1 MNTKQRKRQRDI
13 KTKLMAAICMLLVSS
28 IMMVS
33 TTYAW
38 FTLSTAP
45 EVTGINTA
53 VGANGALE
61 MALLPKDGS
70 VESITSA
77 VGDSVVATQDKVRS
91 NVTWGNLVDLEDEAY
106 GLDKIQLM
114 PSRLNIAAGKV
125 DVTGYYLKTPV
136 YGYDG
141 RVSGLTAN
149 VVASAFENNK
159 FLASNNE
166 YGVRALGSA
175 TSMSARELGFR
186 TFKGNANAARLDAQN
201 IAGEAL
207 QKNGQVLA
215 NMAVAHVTGTDTFG
229 ATEKAAVQA
238 IITAMIGEKGSV
250 TNLEKALKNYVLMVV
265 SSKAGQPNE
274 NGEGGLPL
282 NIYEANIDKWSAMS
296 LDELMSEKITVT
308 ETVTGEDG
316 QTTTQT
322 KEETN
327 PLYFLTSQFTEVK
340 TAKTELDAIKTNMNA
355 AQTLVNG
362 LTGDSYNWEQMRAIM
377 AYMVNPDTMVVN
389 GNTVPEISANNNLL
403 INSYME
409 TGKLEISL
417 YNGSGVFADIA
428 RFCGNYDTTIDLK
441 INFAGLDTQ
450 TTAQMYAISANK
462 TETGIQNVTPHSTK
476 ILTFIDNVFQ
486 GAPTA
491 ETGAQATLTDLYGY
505 IIDLAFRTNAADANL
520 QLQTAAMDRIYSD
533 NKDQNSETW
542 GGGSYMTFKG
552 ATGFTN
558 EQVKNLMDCINVV
571 FFDKD
576 DGTIYGIAKLDTENA
591 TENTSG
597 VTARLFMMDYTI
609 NDGAMVF
616 NGIKGSNIEYMTG
629 TPLFAASEQNPAT
642 TAGAKVSVHVPEG
655 MTINGNYHVATE
667 GMDGAA
673 AYTFTLGGKADRTD
687 YVVTYKVG
695 DAEAVKIDG
704 VDGTYTIPV
713 LPTGTT
719 AVTID
724 VKAVFTKTAL
734 LTGDTDAENLA
745 EVTEGNVDVTATIP
759 VGVTMTG
766 NSITTKYTTNA
777 AGEKATGADY
787 SFKLANPMN
796 GATYTVTYKVGA
808 GEEKLLTAD
817 ANDNY
822 TIPETEITNNV
833 VITVKES
840 RPFEAEG
847 TITRLVQNEGKAVSA
862 LVYLDGDNITN
873 ADVANAASSMT
884 GSMNLQFST
893 NVPLVPMEYTPL
905 MGQTTEVPETTVPET
920 TAPQNP

>member
-61 MALLPKDGS
+61 MALLPLNGS
-70 VESITSA
+70 VESIGSA
-77 VGDSVVATQDKVRS
+77 VGDSMTVKDKVAA
-91 NVTWGNLVDLEDEAY
+91 NVTWGNLVDLANDDQGNNPY
-106 GLDKIQLM
+106 GLDKIVLM
-114 PSRLNIAAGKV
+114 PARLNLNGSGAIALDG
-125 DVTGYYLKTPV
+125 GFYLQTPS

-141 RVSGLTAN
+141 RISGLNAN
-149 VVASAFENNK
+149 VMSNAFVNNK
-159 FLASNNE
+159 FSAGQVK
-166 YGVRALGSA
+166 YGVRALGTS
-175 TSMSARELGFR
+175 TSMSARELGYR
-186 TFKGNANAARLDAQN
+186 TFKGNANSARLDAQD
-201 IAGEAL
+201 IAGDAL

-215 NMAVAHVTGTDTFG
+215 NMAIAHAAGNDNFG
-229 ATEKAAVQA
+229 KTEKDAVLA
-238 IITAMIGEKGSV
+238 IITAMTDAEKGAV
-250 TNLEKALKNYVLMVV
+250 TSIEKALKNYVLMAV
-265 SSKAGQPNE
+265 SSKKGQGTLTLE
-274 NGEGGLPL
+274 A
-282 NIYEANIDKWSAMS
+282 YEAGIATWEKLS
-296 LDELMSEKITVT
+296 LDQLMSQTYTVQGA
-308 ETVTGEDG
+308 EGPQTVE
-316 QTTTQT
+316 
-322 KEETN
+322 N
-327 PLYFLTSQFTEVK
+327 VLYPLTSQFTNVVDAKGELDKIK
-340 TAKTELDAIKTNMNA
+340 TAMAA
-355 AQTLVNG
+355 AQQKVNE
-362 LTGDSYNWEQMRAIM
+362 LTDSNDAVEGDQYTWEQMRAIM
-377 AYMVNPDTMVVN
+377 AYMVNPDTMMVN
-389 GNTVPEISANNNLL
+389 GYTVPEISANKNLL
-403 INSYME
+403 IDSYMA
-409 TGKLEISL
+409 TGKLQLYL

-428 RFCGNYDTTIDLK
+428 RFCGNYDTTITLK
-441 INFAGLDTQ
+441 INFAGFDTQ
-450 TTAQMYAISANK
+450 TNAQMYAVSGTKDASAQPYL
-462 TETGIQNVTPHSTK
+462 TGILNV
-476 ILTFIDNVFQ
+476 IENEQGFQ
-486 GAPTA
+486 GAPEA
-491 ETGAQATLTDLYGY
+491 EDSADATLTDLYGY

-520 QLQTAAMDRIYSD
+520 QLQTAAIDRIYSD

-673 AYTFTLGGKADRTD
+673 DYTFTLAGKAERTD
-687 YVVTYKVG
+687 YIVSYVVG
-695 DAEAVKIDG
+695 DAKPVVLTADADAK
-704 VDGTYTIPV
+704 YTIPV
-713 LPTGTT
+713 LPANTA

-734 LTGDTDAENLA
+734 LTGDTDAEHLA
-745 EVTEGNVDVTATIP
+745 EVTTGNVDVTATIP
-759 VGVTMTG
+759 VGITMSG
-766 NSITTKYTTNA
+766 NSITTEYTTNDD
-777 AGEKATGADY
+777 GTQKTGADY
-787 SFKLANPMN
+787 AFTIGSEMN
-796 GATYTVTYKVGA
+796 GATYTITYKVGEK
-808 GEEKLLTAD
+808 GEEKVLTLAD
-817 ANDNY
+817 GKY
-822 TIPETEITNNV
+822 TIPAKEITDNV

-847 TITRLVQNEGKAVSA
+847 TITRLVQNEGKAISA

-905 MGQTTEVPETTVPET
+905 MGQTTVPET

>member
-70 VESITSA
+70 IESIGSA
-77 VGDSVVATQDKVRS
+77 VGDSMTVQDKVAA
-91 NVTWGNLVDLEDEAY
+91 NVTWGNLVDLEAADAQGNNMY

-114 PSRLNIAAGKV
+114 PARLYLTN
-125 DVTGYYLKTPV
+125 TGAINLATAYLETPT

-149 VVASAFENNK
+149 VLASAFKDNK

-215 NMAVAHVTGTDTFG
+215 NMAIAHVTGTDTFG

-250 TNLEKALKNYVLMVV
+250 TNLEKALKNYVLMAV
-265 SSKAGQPNE
+265 SSKFGQDY
-274 NGEGGLPL
+274 LDL
-282 NIYEANIDKWSAMS
+282 DIYEANIAKWEALT
-296 LDELMSEKITVT
+296 LDQLMSETYTVKNAEGQD
-308 ETVTGEDG
+308 ETVTNILF
-316 QTTTQT
+316 T
-322 KEETN
+322 
-327 PLYFLTSQFTEVK
+327 LTDQFTAVK
-340 TAKTELDAIKTNMNA
+340 TAKTQLDAIKTNMNA
-355 AQTLVNG
+355 AQALVNG
-362 LTGDSYNWEQMRAIM
+362 LTGDSYTWEQMRAIM

-389 GNTVPEISANNNLL
+389 GNTVPQISANNNLL

-462 TETGIQNVTPHSTK
+462 TETVIENVTPHSNS
-476 ILTFIDNVFQ
+476 ILNVITNFFE
-486 GAPTA
+486 GAPAA
-491 ETGAQATLTDLYGY
+491 ETGTESPLTDLYGY

-520 QLQTAAMDRIYSD
+520 QLQTAAIDRIYSD

-552 ATGFTN
+552 TTGFTN

-597 VTARLFMMDYTI
+597 VTARLFMMDYTV
-609 NDGAMVF
+609 NNGAMVF

-695 DAEAVKIDG
+695 DDEAVKIDG

-724 VKAVFTKTAL
+724 VKAVFTATPL
-734 LTGDTDAENLA
+734 LSAVADKVADAEY
-745 EVTEGNVDVTATIP
+745 VTVSATIP
-759 VGVTMTG
+759 VEMNMT
-766 NSITTKYTTNA
+766 TTAGTDTA
-777 AGEKATGADY
+777 AGETIKFTTNDDGSKKTGADY

-808 GEEKLLTAD
+808 GEEKLLTAVD
-817 ANDNY
+817 GVY
-822 TIPETEITNNV
+822 TIPEKEITADV

-847 TITRLVQNEGKAVSA
+847 TITRLVQNEGKAISA

-905 MGQTTEVPETTVPET
+905 MGQTTVPET